1 MELFMELLIKLT
13 VSVSSYSYF
22 VNAIHLDICLKSM
35 YRLIDNLFLLN
46 LNNVRHLI
54 DRNCIHGIYRNVDPY
69 LIYSSLSSR

>member
-1 MELFMELLIKLT
+1 MQLFMELLIKLT

-22 VNAIHLDICLKSM
+22 GNAIHLDRCLKSM

-54 DRNCIHGIYRNVDPY
+54 DRNLIHGIYIDM
-69 LIYSSLSSR
+69 